1 MSSSDRIDRLGRL
14 PKILDYKPNR
24 WVGEAGSLAVL
35 LVSADDSPDCAN
47 WETANWETLIQQL
60 DCLDCRCL
68 GRCSI
73 ATLQHLL
80 DSAESTGATRSTGCP
95 DLSAVGIDPANTHPP
110 HELLADLAPV
120 EMLIVFA
127 VPDDPG
133 AALTLIDRAYEI
145 YGWPTLVVI
154 ADNRLAL
161 ISPLRHSGIWGA
173 VAMGSSLG
181 QYQVALEAVIGRY
194 RTVIS
199 ARQRQLTLEQQLIDR
214 DQLVAIALH
223 DSRSAIGAIQSYAQL
238 MERLWG
244 SWPDEQQ
251 LAYVKRIG
259 CLAEKTLAEFGHLT
273 VLIEADAGR
282 LRFDPTWVD
291 VVGLLQEMIDRCQQ
305 MAHTPCRI
313 MLQNY
318 LPDPWTWVD
327 TRLLR
332 LIANNLL
339 DNAVKYSP
347 SGGLIEVFVSRAD
360 NRLMLQVRDRG
371 IGIAPADQERLF
383 KQFTRGSNVADIP
396 GTGLGLAIVAR
407 CVELHQGKITIDS
420 ALQRGTTF
428 TVWFPMGDAKGR
440 GPEQGP

>member
-1 MSSSDRIDRLGRL
+1 MSSSNRIDHAGRS
-14 PKILDYKPNR
+14 PKTLDYKPDR
-24 WVGEAGSLAVL
+24 SVGAAGSLAIL
-35 LVSADDSPDCAN
+35 LVGSDELPDCTN
-47 WETANWETLIQQL
+47 WEMLIQKL
-60 DCLDCRCL
+60 DCHCL

-73 ATLQHLL
+73 ASLQDRL
-80 DSAESTGATRSTGCP
+80 DASESGGATSPKHLPELQPVG
-95 DLSAVGIDPANTHPP
+95 LSHPATAHPP
-110 HELLADLAPV
+110 HEQLADLAPI

-127 VPDDPG
+127 APDNHG
-133 AALTLIDRAYEI
+133 AVLSLIDRAYTTQ
-145 YGWPTLVVI
+145 GWPALVVI
-154 ADNRLAL
+154 AENRLPL
-161 ISPLRHSGIWGA
+161 MSPLQHPGIWGA
-173 VAMGSSLG
+173 VAIGSSWG
-181 QYQVALEAVIGRY
+181 QYQAALEAVVSRY
-194 RTVIS
+194 LTTTS

-251 LAYVKRIG
+251 LAYVRRIG

-282 LRFDPTWVD
+282 LRFDPTWID
-291 VVGLLQEMIDRCQQ
+291 IAGLLQETIDRCQQ
-305 MAHTPCRI
+305 IAHTPCRI
-313 MLQNY
+313 VLQNY
-318 LPDPWTWVD
+318 LPDPWAWVD

-347 SGGLIEVFVSRAD
+347 SGGLIEVFLSRAD

-383 KQFTRGSNVADIP
+383 QQFTRGSNVSDIP
-396 GTGLGLAIVAR
+396 GTGLGLAIVAQ
-407 CVELHQGKITIDS
+407 CVELHQGKITIES

-428 TVWFPMGDAKGR
+428 TVWLPMAESR
-440 GPEQGP
+440 EHSS